1 MSPAPNPRTGP
12 VVVFCDV
19 GPAYGVGHLMRC
31 LALAEELVATGTP
44 VIVAADVASVPFARA
59 QVGAR
64 GLQHLPAPH
73 GTEEHLRLLAEVGA
87 AGAIIDSYFLPP
99 ALYEAV
105 RAAYPTLAFVDG
117 NPAGKAAD
125 VLLDQN
131 IGAESDPWPIAAG
144 TTRLAGLEFALM
156 RTEILARRPSRPRI
170 EESDPPQVFAF
181 FGGTDAYGAGP
192 VLTRALIATG
202 APFALR
208 VVAPQPWDVA
218 PRPGP
223 DQSLEVIA
231 PTDRLAEE
239 VLSADLVI
247 SAAGT
252 SSWELLCLGAACAF
266 VYVADNQATSYER
279 VLAAG
284 LGLGLGRLEDLVTDP
299 GPATAVLTRALAD
312 AGLRAGLRAG
322 GWERVDGGGRSRVA
336 EAFAAILT

>member
-1 MSPAPNPRTGP
+1 
-12 VVVFCDV
+12 
-19 GPAYGVGHLMRC
+19 
-31 LALAEELVATGTP
+31 
-44 VIVAADVASVPFARA
+44 
-59 QVGAR
+59 
-64 GLQHLPAPH
+64 
-73 GTEEHLRLLAEVGA
+73 
-87 AGAIIDSYFLPP
+87 
-99 ALYEAV
+99 
-105 RAAYPTLAFVDG
+105 
-117 NPAGKAAD
+117 
-125 VLLDQN
+125 
-131 IGAESDPWPIAAG
+131 
-144 TTRLAGLEFALM
+144 
-156 RTEILARRPSRPRI
+156 
-170 EESDPPQVFAF
+170 
-181 FGGTDAYGAGP
+181 
-192 VLTRALIATG
+192 
-202 APFALR
+202 
-208 VVAPQPWDVA
+208 
-218 PRPGP
+218 
-223 DQSLEVIA
+223 VIA